1 MLYRAA
7 MVGIIG
13 FWLVMMGLLVRI
25 ETHPETTDILDV
37 PVSFVMRLMF
47 RHGQTS
53 FLNVLDGD
61 RRIGMFFL
69 RPSVTGSDGRTLNFS
84 GDLTM
89 PLPTAPG
96 QRVSFGGAIAMD
108 AAMDVRDF
116 HADFSTRLPAAHLHL
131 KGDGARKI
139 LSLEMQIAGEPPI
152 SRTVP
157 MDGMVPMLAQ
167 NLSLSG
173 AVPAV
178 AAAGIS
184 APAVT
189 AREAQITLRGE
200 QLEVYQV
207 TVAEGTAATIDF
219 YVTQLGQIVSATT
232 NFGYSLTAEE

>member
-1 MLYRAA
+1 MI
-7 MVGIIG
+7 GIIG

-53 FLNVLDGD
+53 FLNVLEGD
-61 RRIGMFFL
+61 RRVGMFFL

-84 GDLTM
+84 GDLTV
-89 PLPTAPG
+89 PLPSAPG
-96 QRVSFGGAIAMD
+96 QRVSFGGEIAMD
-108 AAMDVRDF
+108 AALEVRDF
-116 HADFSTRLPAAHLHL
+116 HADFSTREPPAHLHL
-131 KGDGARKI
+131 KGDEASKS
-139 LSLEMQIAGEPPI
+139 LSLEMQIAGEPPM

-157 MDGMVPMLAQ
+157 MEGVVPMLAQ
-167 NLSLSG
+167 NLSLTG
-173 AVPAV
+173 MPPIG
-178 AAAGIS
+178 AAGVS
-184 APAVT
+184 APVVT

-207 TVAEGTAATIDF
+207 TVAEGSAATIDF

-232 NFGYSLTAEE
+232 NFGYSLSAEE